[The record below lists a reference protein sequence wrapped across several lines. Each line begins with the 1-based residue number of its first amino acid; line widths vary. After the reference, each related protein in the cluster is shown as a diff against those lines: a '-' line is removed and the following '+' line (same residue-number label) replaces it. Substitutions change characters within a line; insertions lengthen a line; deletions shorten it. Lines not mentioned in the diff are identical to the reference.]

1 MKYNRRGIAILL
13 LCVLMVM
20 LSAGV
25 LAETKVATGSKKLGV
40 TITDKV
46 LSYKVNGTVVYRDV
60 YTKAALQAGV
70 AVREFTGTAPAG
82 QIFTGWKVN
91 GETKLPGQ
99 TYSGS
104 SSVDFEA
111 TFGTGTPVTITFKIG
126 TKTIDKQYIKGEI
139 ISLPTAAAL
148 EATDQ
153 GSVKDWD
160 GKAPGSSYTIPDTNT
175 TLTATMASGKKD
187 ISVTITWDDS
197 NNRDGIR
204 PSASAFSTGVELSPA
219 AGTKSIMDNGNSWMI
234 IFSGVPDD
242 STVYTIQL
250 PEVSGYVRN
259 GNTYSRDDGQF
270 GSMTVEV
277 WITNKKWTDGGELI
291 KFKAGQTVKFKILI
305 RNNGSTPLTDI
316 DVWEDMK
323 NSKLKKGSG
332 YKLEGGYAH
341 IGYLG
346 PGETATVYSSYRLT
360 NSDVRKD
367 KVVNVV
373 GASGKRIDGT
383 YTSDWDAVRIP
394 INKKSRTSSG
404 YGYATPTPLPTEIY
418 MVQRLLMDMGAKL
431 SVTGNTV
438 EIVGAKEILTDAE
451 YQQYSKLSAQ
461 DKLLTVLTAIG
472 MQDVVSR
479 DRIRLSLNMS
489 ANAQTLMN
497 TIQNRLR
504 TETAQAKAERQAV
517 QNVYFPIQ
525 EAVVS
530 GLRQRYFEISLRI
543 RENNQEHVEKY
554 TFRYNEVGEWS
565 FVQITNVK

>member
-1 MKYNRRGIAILL
+1 
-13 LCVLMVM
+13 
-20 LSAGV
+20 
-25 LAETKVATGSKKLGV
+25 
-40 TITDKV
+40 
-46 LSYKVNGTVVYRDV
+46 
-60 YTKAALQAGV
+60 
-70 AVREFTGTAPAG
+70 
-82 QIFTGWKVN
+82 
-91 GETKLPGQ
+91 
-99 TYSGS
+99 
-104 SSVDFEA
+104 
-111 TFGTGTPVTITFKIG
+111 
-126 TKTIDKQYIKGEI
+126 
-139 ISLPTAAAL
+139 
-148 EATDQ
+148 
-153 GSVKDWD
+153 
-160 GKAPGSSYTIPDTNT
+160 
-175 TLTATMASGKKD
+175 
-187 ISVTITWDDS
+187 
-197 NNRDGIR
+197 
-204 PSASAFSTGVELSPA
+204 
-219 AGTKSIMDNGNSWMI
+219 
-234 IFSGVPDD
+234 
-242 STVYTIQL
+242 
-250 PEVSGYVRN
+250 
-259 GNTYSRDDGQF
+259 
-270 GSMTVEV
+270 MTVEV

-305 RNNGSTPLTDI
+305 RNNGSTPITDI